1 MRSAACLARGGL
13 LALLAALGAAVGAAE
28 SAALTDEEERW
39 LHAGASVLAHADSKK
54 MRLDVIVQPHW
65 RAGDPPLAMAFID
78 GRCKLV
84 LSMRGNPQTPSL
96 LRGAHQAL
104 VPVLMEAVMAH
115 EVGHCW
121 RHRQGAWHRPAAGPA
136 PPEAN
141 SRIHDDFAVER
152 RQMHDTRME
161 EAYADLAALAWTAG
175 RHPARYAEVQAWLAS
190 VRGDPPVRHGHHD
203 TGAWVRF
210 AAESRVFDD
219 ASQPFEQAHAVWQR
233 SLGEGLISSLET
245 AVDRSPPLAIP
256 HEH

>member
-1 MRSAACLARGGL
+1 MRQVVVGFVA
-13 LALLAALGAAVGAAE
+13 ALLWASACGAAE
-28 SAALTDEEERW
+28 LTPTETRW
-39 LHAGASVLAHADSKK
+39 LQGAWPVVVFAREAKLP
-54 MRLDVIVQPHW
+54 LDIVVQPQPTPG
-65 RAGDPPLAMAFID
+65 AAPLALAFID

-96 LRGAHQAL
+96 LRGAHAAL

-233 SLGEGLISSLET
+233 SFGKGLISTLET